1 MLKKKSK
8 IIWFCLFLLCLTI
21 GIYWVFSYWDIILT
35 SENEKDQSSAILTY
49 AVSEITGIKL
59 ETKVEEIPLS
69 GELVAS
75 YAEIS
80 GLAWFE
86 DNLILLPQYPNRMG
100 DGEVSLIYRIPKDEI
115 MKSLLSDP
123 QKTIQPIPIILKGD
137 ELNWV
142 GIKFEGF
149 EAIVFNDR
157 QVFLTIE
164 ARLDGVMQGYLISGS
179 IKSDMSE
186 IILEPESLTE
196 TPLPLD
202 LDNMSNEALIV
213 FDDRLYVFYEANG
226 NLNPDSS
233 VLVYELD
240 LTYVGSVD
248 LDSLE
253 YRITD
258 ATEVDSQNRFWV
270 INCFYPGE
278 EFLKPEVD
286 PLLEIF
292 PEGISHQTSE
302 NVERLVEL
310 QYFANKINIISKPP
324 IQLVLQSDGE
334 GRNWEGIV
342 RLDDYG
348 FLLVTDKYPRTILGF
363 IPYP

>member
-1 MLKKKSK
+1 M
-8 IIWFCLFLLCLTI
+8 
-21 GIYWVFSYWDIILT
+21 GIYWIFSNWEILIT
-35 SENEKDQSSAILTY
+35 SENDKDQSSVILTY

-59 ETKVEEIPLS
+59 ETKVEEISLS
-69 GELVAS
+69 GELVES

-86 DNLILLPQYPNRMG
+86 DNLILLPQYPYRMG
-100 DGEVSLIYRIPKDEI
+100 NGESSLLFSIPKDEI
-115 MKSLLSDP
+115 MKTLLSDSKQP
-123 QKTIQPIPIILKGD
+123 IQPNPIILKGD
-137 ELNWV
+137 KFDWGEM
-142 GIKFEGF
+142 KFEGY

-157 QVFLTIE
+157 QVFLAIE
-164 ARLDGVMQGYLISGS
+164 ARVDGEMRGYLISGS

-186 IILEPESLTE
+186 IMLEAESMTE

-202 LDNMSNEALIV
+202 LDNMSNDALLI
-213 FDDRLYVFYEANG
+213 FDDLLYVFYEVNG
-226 NLNPDSS
+226 NLNPNPS
-233 VLVYELD
+233 VLVYDMGLS
-240 LTYVGSVD
+240 YMGSID
-248 LDSLE
+248 IASLE

-270 INCFYPGE
+270 INYFYPGE

-286 PLLEIF
+286 PLMEIF
-292 PEGISHQTSE
+292 PEGISHQGSE

-310 QYFANKINIISKPP
+310 QINANGIYLSDTRP

-342 RLDDYG
+342 RLDDLG
-348 FLLVTDKYPRTILGF
+348 FLLVTDKYPRTILAF
-363 IPYP
+363 VAYP